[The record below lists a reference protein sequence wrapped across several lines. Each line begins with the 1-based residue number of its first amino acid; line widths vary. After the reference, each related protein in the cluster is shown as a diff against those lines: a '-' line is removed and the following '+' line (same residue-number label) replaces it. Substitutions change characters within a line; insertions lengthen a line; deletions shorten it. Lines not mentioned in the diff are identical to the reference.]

1 MLLASFK
8 KEKKTVKKIKMIR
21 HGANLVKF
29 YVKDLL
35 DRRILENK
43 GEFEP
48 RFTPQNLEELID
60 ETISIMKI
68 QAEHKSIKILKN
80 ISS

>member
-1 MLLASFK
+1 
-8 KEKKTVKKIKMIR
+8 MIR

-48 RFTPQNLEELID
+48 RFTPKNLEELID

-68 QAEHKSIKILKN
+68 QAEHKSIKLLMN